1 MIPLLPNQ
9 NKREVDLEMMSHIS
23 RVAHGGWILLLVPF
37 RAISTN
43 MKSS

>member
-23 RVAHGGWILLLVPF
+23 RVAENIDCF
-37 RAISTN
+37 
-43 MKSS
+43 

>member
-23 RVAHGGWILLLVPF
+23 RVAEESFQFQIE
-37 RAISTN
+37 
-43 MKSS
+43 